1 MELEEDRLS
10 SLPRIILPHILSLL
24 PEKDVARTSV
34 FSKVVVVNSA
44 ADPSL

>member
-10 SLPRIILPHILSLL
+10 SLPKIIIHHILSMLL
-24 PEKDVARTSV
+24 EKDVARTSV

-44 ADPSL
+44 VGP